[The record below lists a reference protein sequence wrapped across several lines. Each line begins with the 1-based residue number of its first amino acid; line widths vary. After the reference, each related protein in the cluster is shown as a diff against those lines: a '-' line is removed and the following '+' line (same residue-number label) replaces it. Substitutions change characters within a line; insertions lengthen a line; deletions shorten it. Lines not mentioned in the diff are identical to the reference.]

1 MADIFTSD
9 FEGATPFSGWTS
21 AAASVTQD
29 TGIFHG
35 GAASAL
41 HTATGGTFPLLAK
54 TIAGAPTV
62 LVAQWWFY
70 VPASMP
76 NGLTGI
82 TIGRVRCSFFN
93 VYFKLNHTT
102 TFELQMQMSDGT
114 NTFQQTA
121 SYVEDSW
128 TRLTMRVI
136 LNPAITVDWNVGTT
150 EMTQVVYGFAGTT
163 DVQEFLLGASTLAA
177 GLTHYSDDLRLS
189 TTSADYDTYK
199 GAAAGSSSS
208 LTLLGVS

>member
-9 FEGATPFSGWTS
+9 FEGGTPFSGWTS

-29 TGIFHG
+29 TSIVHG
-35 GAASAL
+35 GAGAAL
-41 HTATGGTFPLLAK
+41 HTATSTAPLLAK

-70 VPASMP
+70 VPASVP

-82 TIGRVRCSFFN
+82 QIGRIRCSFFN
-93 VYFKLNHTT
+93 IFFKLNHTT
-102 TFELQMQMSDGT
+102 SFELQMQMSDGT

-128 TRLTMRVI
+128 TRLTMRAT
-136 LNPAITVDWNVGTT
+136 LSPAITVDWNIGTT
-150 EMTQVVYGFAGTT
+150 DMTQVAYGFAGTT
-163 DVQEFLLGASTLAA
+163 DVQEFVLGASTVAS

-189 TTSADYDTYK
+189 STSADYDTYK
-199 GAAAGSSSS
+199 SVSTATRRS
-208 LTLLGVS
+208 LALTGVS